1 MANMKSLLKDTAIYG
16 LSSIIGRFLNYL
28 LVPLYAYTL
37 TTTGQYGVITNLYA
51 WTGLLLVI
59 LTYGMETTFFR
70 YANKQ
75 GEDVHMVYSTILRTV
90 AFTSTLFVA
99 LVIIFL
105 KPISQSLEYADHP
118 SYIWVMSMTVA
129 LDAFQAIPFV
139 YLRHEKRPLKFAC
152 LKLLFIGLSI
162 ALNLCFYLLFPYLYS
177 RNPELVGKFY
187 DPNVG
192 PGYVFYIN
200 LFCTATVTFFFGK
213 ELEDFKFGFD
223 WKLLR
228 SMLQYTWPMLLLGIA
243 GILNQTADKILFT
256 KIYPGDNAQDLLG
269 IYGGAAKI
277 AAIMVMITQAFR
289 YAYEPFVFGSSKEK
303 DSRQTYAKG
312 MKYFVIFTLLAFLGV
327 MAYLDVLKFLVKDT
341 YWEGLE
347 VVPILMIAQILMGI
361 YFNLS
366 FWYKLT
372 DKTIWGAVF
381 SGTGCVVLLA
391 INFLFVPKFSYMAC
405 AWAGVAGYGIAMLM
419 SYFVGQKYY
428 PISYPIGD
436 MFRYVVLTVVLY
448 VAIRCSSHY
457 LTIVPELV
465 VNTLLVGLF
474 VIYVLKKDLPLAEI
488 PVLGKLVRIPIV
500 GKIFSTGKQI
510 NK

>member
-16 LSSIIGRFLNYL
+16 LSSIVGRFLNYL

-37 TTTGQYGVITNLYA
+37 TSTGQYGVITNLYA

-70 YANKQ
+70 YANKE

-90 AFTSTLFVA
+90 LFTSTLFVA

-105 KPISQSLEYADHP
+105 KPISSALEYADHP
-118 SYIWVMSMTVA
+118 SYIWVMAITVA

-139 YLRHEKRPLKFAC
+139 YLRHQKRPIKFAA

-162 ALNLCFYLLFPYLYS
+162 ALNLCFYVLLPFLYGK
-177 RNPELVGKFY
+177 NPELIGKIY

-200 LFCTATVTFFFGK
+200 LFCTATVTLFFWN
-213 ELEDFKFGFD
+213 ELKDFKYGYD
-223 WKLLR
+223 WKLLKK
-228 SMLQYTWPMLLLGIA
+228 MLGYSWPMLLLGIA
-243 GILNQTADKILFT
+243 GILNQTADKILFP
-256 KIYPGDNAQDLLG
+256 KIYPGPEAQDLLG
-269 IYGGAAKI
+269 IYGGSAKI

-303 DSRQTYAKG
+303 DSKQTYAKG
-312 MKYFVIFTLLAFLGV
+312 MKYFLIFTLLAFVGV
-327 MAYLDVLKFLVKDT
+327 MAYLDILKYLVKDT
-341 YWEGLE
+341 YWDGLR
-347 VVPILMIAQILMGI
+347 VVPILMVAQILMGV

-381 SGTGCVVLLA
+381 SGIGCAVLIA
-391 INFLFVPKFSYMAC
+391 INFIFVPKYSYMAC
-405 AWAGVAGYGIAMLM
+405 AWAGVAGYGIAMIL
-419 SYFVGQKYY
+419 SYIVGQKYY
-428 PISYPIGD
+428 PINYPIWD
-436 MFRYVVLTVVLY
+436 MTKYVLLTAVLY
-448 VAIRCSSHY
+448 IGIGLSNHY
-457 LTIVPELV
+457 LTIVPELI
-465 VNTLLVGLF
+465 VNTALAGVF
-474 VIYVLKKDLPLAEI
+474 VIYILKHDLPLAEI
-488 PVLGKLVRIPIV
+488 PVLGKLVRIPII
-500 GKIFSTGKQI
+500 GKIFGTGK
-510 NK
+510 NGK